1 MGAYNPNW
9 EYTKPAT
16 LHYSHLHSKSIP
28 RFAGSPTGTTTACVS
43 ADLADSR
50 VKRPWRDHT
59 PVDPVSRFL
68 YRYWLTNGGNRIVSK
83 GVSGGILPAVHRV
96 T

>member
-43 ADLADSR
+43 ANRSR
-50 VKRPWRDHT
+50 AILVCGSHGRT
-59 PVDPVSRFL
+59 PVHSVSRCL
-68 YRYWLTNGGNRIVSK
+68 YRYWLTNGGNKIVSK